1 MIFSAFILL
10 NSNVKVD
17 IKPDHISFFSDKNLN
32 VIGQLLNDNGNIKSW
47 DDIKIELKY
56 TGYKLLMLCQGRRNI
71 LF

>member
-1 MIFSAFILL
+1 MIFSAFILF

-32 VIGQLLNDNGNIKSW
+32 VIGQLLNDNGNIKSL
-47 DDIKIELKY
+47 DNIKIELKY
-56 TGYKLLMLCQGRRNI
+56 TGYKLLMLCQGRGKI